1 MRLTQIQEDL
11 ANDPVSKFLRKPR
24 GAGDDE
30 QLTVRNAEW
39 RAGNLLKS
47 PSERQHSKRSE
58 RAQTVDENHNA
69 PLPDTYGQWARN
81 PNRYDLP
88 GVDTI
93 PEEKERERAESFA
106 HSQKERGAISN
117 IDKSASLETKT
128 AGHFAKGTFSAG
140 DKSVQVGDFISEDE
154 EAFVLSHEAGHAA
167 DAFATPGET
176 TTSRESELDKMFET
190 EEKKQKVSDDLTALS
205 KRARGQ
211 FGDGDTY
218 RSSTHERIADAV
230 SLTVLEPRAARRE
243 GGEAVDFLEEQGLL

>member
-1 MRLTQIQEDL
+1 MRLTERQREL
-11 ANDPVSKFLRKPR
+11 ADDEAGVFLKKPR
-24 GAGDDE
+24 NAGGDE
-30 QLTVRNAEW
+30 PLTVRNAEW
-39 RAGNLLKS
+39 RVGNILKS
-47 PSERQHSKRSE
+47 PSERQHSRRSE

-69 PLPDTYGQWARN
+69 PLPDTYGQWANN
-81 PNRYDLP
+81 PNKYDLP

-106 HSQKERGAISN
+106 QSQKKRGAISD

-128 AGHFAKGTFSAG
+128 AGHFAKGTFTAS

-176 TTSRESELDKMFET
+176 TTSRESEFDEMFET
-190 EEKKQKVSDDLTALS
+190 DEEKQRVSEALS
-205 KRARGQ
+205 TLSERARGQ

-218 RSSTHERIADAV
+218 RNSTHERIADAV

-243 GGEAVDFLEEQGLL
+243 GSEAVNFLEEQGLV